1 MRFKVLIE
9 NTVSQDVGY
18 ICEHG
23 LSIYIE
29 FEDKKIL
36 LDAGKTGAFIDNAK
50 NMAVDLSK
58 LDFAVLSHGHYDHSD
73 GFDRFLK
80 EYKNENTIEIRLYD
94 RKFSAANGVTIKFQT
109 LYDTPV
115 VVGDIIYDSNKDE
128 HLICT
133 EAFDIDGMHYE
144 GKFTLCNWML
154 KWQKKDGTILEYPC
168 HDMNSTQYNSGEQ
181 SNRNFV
187 IGSSQHMV
195 TLPCDENTVELSTP
209 QRFYLDKAKNNPTVF
224 TVTQND
230 TTSYNYGKKG
240 LVKVTMMEDANNPKT
255 DRPDL
260 GICDY
265 IDVSNQN
272 TIEPMVISTVNQSL
286 NKVLKAVIEY
296 DTTVIKSGGDSQI
309 FICKFYDE
317 KENEVQGVTPYWTV
331 NCDFSDKLIVKEIDN
346 GVSIGIDDDAYI
358 DEEFKLILSNEN
370 KDSNVTPTS
379 LLIRI
384 ESLL

>member
-1 MRFKVLIE
+1 MQCL
-9 NTVSQDVGY
+9 
-18 ICEHG
+18 
-23 LSIYIE
+23 
-29 FEDKKIL
+29 
-36 LDAGKTGAFIDNAK
+36 
-50 NMAVDLSK
+50 
-58 LDFAVLSHGHYDHSD
+58 
-73 GFDRFLK
+73 DRFNKRMNLNGGTLRNEYIFNTRQLLNETFADDPSFTFNIFFWRLGLK
-80 EYKNENTIEIRLYD
+80 EYRNEKAIGIRLYD

-115 VVGDIIYDSNKDE
+115 IVGDIVYDSDKDE
-128 HLICT
+128 YLICT
-133 EAFDIDGMHYE
+133 EAFDIDGVNYE

-154 KWQKKDGTILEYPC
+154 KWQKADGTILEYPC

-187 IGSSQHMV
+187 IGSSQHMI

-224 TVTQND
+224 IVTQND

-240 LVKVTMMEDANNPKT
+240 LVKVTVMEDANNPET

-265 IDVSNQN
+265 IDVSNRN
-272 TIEPMVISTVNQSL
+272 TVESMAVNVVDESF
-286 NKVLKAVIEY
+286 NKMLKAVIEY
-296 DTTVIKSGGDSQI
+296 DTTVIKSGGNPQI
-309 FICKFYDE
+309 FIGKFYDE
-317 KENEVQGVTPYWTV
+317 KENEVQGVTPHWTV
-331 NCDFSDKLIVKEIDN
+331 ACDFFDKLIVKEIDN
-346 GVSIGIDDDAYI
+346 GVSIGIDNDFYI
-358 DEEFKLILSNEN
+358 DEEFKLILSNEDEN
-370 KDSNVTPTS
+370 SNTISTS